1 MNENTDLAHRV
12 EIAQFR
18 FGLIAPAIQH
28 THNEKSDTAYFKKL
42 EEQKLTFPNGQTVSY
57 DYKTFQKWASI
68 YQKEGFEGLLPAER
82 SDKGASRKLTDE
94 SIAEICRLLAEFPRL
109 NATQI
114 HARLVEC
121 GFIPATVSVCAVQ
134 RYIKRNDLRSAR
146 NPNLRDRK
154 AFEEDAFGKMYQAD
168 TCYLPYITEDGR
180 RRRVYCMVVLDD
192 HSRMIVGAE
201 LFYNDNAANFQKVL
215 KDAISTYGIP
225 NKLLVDNGCSYANEQ
240 LSLICGSLG
249 VALIHARPRDGASK
263 GKCERQWRTL
273 RERWINGLDTESIT
287 SLTQFNQLLREYV
300 RGYNTTVHSGIGC
313 TPLDRYQN
321 TKDSVRVPESREWLD
336 ECFLNR
342 VNRKVRKDST
352 ISIDNDSYDVPMQF
366 IGAKVEV
373 RYRPGDMTSAFIL
386 SNEKHYPIR
395 LTDKVANCHTKRDNP
410 MPLDYSK
417 AGAAHV

>member
-1 MNENTDLAHRV
+1 MNENTDLARRV
-12 EIAQFR
+12 ETAQFR
-18 FGLIAPAIQH
+18 FGLIAPVVQH
-28 THNEKSDTAYFKKL
+28 THSEKSDTAYFKKL
-42 EEQKLTFPNGQTVSY
+42 EEQTLALPDGQSVSY
-57 DYKTFQKWASI
+57 DYKTFQKWAAA
-68 YQKEGFEGLLPAER
+68 YQKNGFDALMPAER

-114 HARLVEC
+114 HTRLVEN

-134 RYIKRNDLRSAR
+134 RYIKRHGLRSAR

-180 RRRVYCMVVLDD
+180 RRRVYCMGVLDD

-215 KDAISTYGIP
+215 KDAISAYGIP

-249 VALIHARPRDGASK
+249 IALIHARPRDGATK

-287 SLTQFNQLLREYV
+287 SLAQFNQLLREYV

-321 TKDSVRVPESREWLD
+321 TKGSVRVPESREWLE

-342 VNRKVRKDST
+342 VSRKVRKDST
-352 ISIDNDSYDVPMQF
+352 ISIDSESYDVPMQF

-386 SNEKHYPIR
+386 SDGKHYPIR
-395 LTDKVANCHTKRDNP
+395 LTDKVANCHTKRDNS
-410 MPLDYSK
+410 MALDYSK
-417 AGAAHV
+417 AGDAYV

>member
-1 MNENTDLAHRV
+1 MNENTDLARRV
-12 EIAQFR
+12 ETAQFR
-18 FGLIAPAIQH
+18 FGLIAPVVQH
-28 THNEKSDTAYFKKL
+28 THSEKSDTAYFKKL
-42 EEQKLTFPNGQTVSY
+42 EEQTLALPDGQSVSY
-57 DYKTFQKWASI
+57 DYKTFQKWAAA
-68 YQKEGFEGLLPAER
+68 YQKNGFDALMPAER

-114 HARLVEC
+114 HTRLVEN

-134 RYIKRNDLRSAR
+134 RYIKRHGLRSAR

-215 KDAISTYGIP
+215 KDAISAYGIP

-249 VALIHARPRDGASK
+249 IALIHARPRDGATK

-287 SLTQFNQLLREYV
+287 SLAQFNQLLREYV

-321 TKDSVRVPESREWLD
+321 TKGSVRVPESREWLE

-342 VNRKVRKDST
+342 VSRKVRKDST
-352 ISIDNDSYDVPMQF
+352 ISIDSESYDVPMQF

-386 SNEKHYPIR
+386 SDGKHYPIR
-395 LTDKVANCHTKRDNP
+395 LTDKVANCHTKRDNS
-410 MPLDYSK
+410 MALDYSK
-417 AGAAHV
+417 AGDAYV